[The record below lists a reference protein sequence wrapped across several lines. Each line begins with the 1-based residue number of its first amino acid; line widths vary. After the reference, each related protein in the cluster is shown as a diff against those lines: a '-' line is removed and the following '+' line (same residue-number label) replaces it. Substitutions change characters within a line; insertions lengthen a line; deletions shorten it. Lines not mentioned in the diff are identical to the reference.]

1 LIRFGQDAT
10 NRTRERASITLTER
24 TAIILQFGCHASG
37 KTIGVEADTYFRACS
52 NAATDSFGPAVCGV
66 RNENGH

>member
-1 LIRFGQDAT
+1 
-10 NRTRERASITLTER
+10 LTER